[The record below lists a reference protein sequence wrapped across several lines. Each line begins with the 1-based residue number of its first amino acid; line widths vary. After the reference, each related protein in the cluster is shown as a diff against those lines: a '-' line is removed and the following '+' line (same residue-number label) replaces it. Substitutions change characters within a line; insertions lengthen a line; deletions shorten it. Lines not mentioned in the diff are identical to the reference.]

1 MVYADDVN
9 LVGENINIIK
19 KNTKALLD
27 VSKETGLKVTEK
39 TKYTFMSH
47 HQPTGQ
53 NH

>member
-27 VSKETGLKVTEK
+27 VVCV
-39 TKYTFMSH
+39 
-47 HQPTGQ
+47 
-53 NH
+53 